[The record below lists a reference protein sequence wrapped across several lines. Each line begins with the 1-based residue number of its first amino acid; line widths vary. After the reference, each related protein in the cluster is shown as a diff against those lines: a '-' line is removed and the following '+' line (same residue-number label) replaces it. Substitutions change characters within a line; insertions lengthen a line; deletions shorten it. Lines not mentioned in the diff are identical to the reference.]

1 VRSLFLGIN
10 YPGQSLVLFF
20 LTAEIEAL
28 RKRFKTYE
36 ESTKGIIEH
45 YRDLGKVREVDSS
58 LTKEEVGETVSRI
71 VEQDLTDVQQPSV
84 SGDH

>member
-1 VRSLFLGIN
+1 MRSLFLGIN

-45 YRDLGKVREVDSS
+45 YRDLGKVREVDS
-58 LTKEEVGETVSRI
+58 R
-71 VEQDLTDVQQPSV
+71 
-84 SGDH
+84 